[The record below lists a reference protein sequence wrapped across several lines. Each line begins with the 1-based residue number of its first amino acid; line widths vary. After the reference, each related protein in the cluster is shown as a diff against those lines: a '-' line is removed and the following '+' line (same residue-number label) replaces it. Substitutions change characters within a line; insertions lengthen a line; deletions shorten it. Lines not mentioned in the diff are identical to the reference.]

1 MAVAPTK
8 RSLDLFGTLNR
19 LSKKDFFVW
28 DNLTEDERKEFV
40 HLIIMRWMSGTSD
53 ERQLRLLNGIV
64 NTYVFNIP
72 NHKSL
77 LTKLMAISA
86 TGKTFR
92 YKWMK
97 LEAGKEKAK
106 PLSLKVLCAVYGF
119 SMKHA
124 NTAIVHF
131 DVNDIIQMAK
141 DLGYQDDELKKIQ
154 KEFK

>member
-1 MAVAPTK
+1 MKSSHKKRALDIFDLLKRIDSSDKDIYSTLTHEESKSFAP
-8 RSLDLFGTLNR
+8 L
-19 LSKKDFFVW
+19 V
-28 DNLTEDERKEFV
+28 V
-40 HLIIMRWMSGTSD
+40 MRWMSGTSD